1 MCSSSSAFP
10 VGLELEYEV
19 ILEFSVSCQYIAW
32 IKKENMTVNAEI
44 SYFLTIISVYVKGEK
59 NFNFGGIWC
68 LDKLNAKFCFM
79 IYLVMFVA
87 DCFHSACW
95 STYVCGWCEH
105 QAIIGIY
112 PNQCNTVNTLV
123 QHCNWR
129 RAHQFNI
136 HSQVRGWENY
146 FFFV

>member
-1 MCSSSSAFP
+1 MRWSRNFLS
-10 VGLELEYEV
+10 VVMDIKREYDHKWK
-19 ILEFSVSCQYIAW
+19 IIISLPSFQYIS
-32 IKKENMTVNAEI
+32 KE
-44 SYFLTIISVYVKGEK
+44 KGSSIWGEL
-59 NFNFGGIWC
+59 WC

-79 IYLVMFVA
+79 IYLVMFVE

-129 RAHQFNI
+129 RAHQFKN
-136 HSQVRGWENY
+136 HSQIRGYENY
-146 FFFV
+146 FFFA